1 MSVIRV
7 ELISVAI
14 TRAIA
19 LIDFNT
25 HNDIDKKH
33 EFIQQTVLADKSFTN
48 DEKTYAIRRINKVI
62 DENKVKYNKGTR
74 RICENCN
81 QKCLAIS
88 YCEYCVRNYLKLNF
102 LNWTSGNNDIDNLI
116 QKCQMEAI
124 DPRRI
129 VEWIPYD
136 NLQSI
141 KYLTKGGF
149 SEIYTAFWI
158 NGAYYEWD
166 TMKHQLT
173 RFGNQGVI
181 LKRLESVGSA
191 DQSWFE
197 EAKSHFTIS
206 NKSPDI
212 VQCHGLTQDPSD
224 GNYMLVM
231 NKMDL
236 NLREYLQQN
245 YNQLT
250 WERKIQFIYYITN
263 ALKGIHDENA
273 IHRDLHSGN
282 ILFIQVNQRFL
293 ISDLGFCGPVN
304 KSSKSIYGN
313 LPYIAPEVIAGKE
326 YTFKS
331 DIYSISMLMWE
342 ISSGKPP
349 FNNYEHDYY
358 LAMNIINGIRPR
370 IVSGTPLEYKN
381 LMKQC
386 WDADPLKRPYIKTL
400 KKKIKETY
408 QKYLNMPNELEE
420 NNNLE
425 RNKTNSLKEV
435 KETSSILF
443 TSSKIYNFESFPE
456 PRNATEGILSHISY

>member
-206 NKSPDI
+206 
-212 VQCHGLTQDPSD
+212 
-224 GNYMLVM
+224 
-231 NKMDL
+231 
-236 NLREYLQQN
+236 
-245 YNQLT
+245 
-250 WERKIQFIYYITN
+250 
-263 ALKGIHDENA
+263 
-273 IHRDLHSGN
+273 
-282 ILFIQVNQRFL
+282 
-293 ISDLGFCGPVN
+293 
-304 KSSKSIYGN
+304 
-313 LPYIAPEVIAGKE
+313 
-326 YTFKS
+326 
-331 DIYSISMLMWE
+331 
-342 ISSGKPP
+342 
-349 FNNYEHDYY
+349 
-358 LAMNIINGIRPR
+358 
-370 IVSGTPLEYKN
+370 
-381 LMKQC
+381 
-386 WDADPLKRPYIKTL
+386 
-400 KKKIKETY
+400 
-408 QKYLNMPNELEE
+408 
-420 NNNLE
+420 
-425 RNKTNSLKEV
+425 
-435 KETSSILF
+435 
-443 TSSKIYNFESFPE
+443 
-456 PRNATEGILSHISY
+456 

>member
-1 MSVIRV
+1 
-7 ELISVAI
+7 
-14 TRAIA
+14 
-19 LIDFNT
+19 
-25 HNDIDKKH
+25 
-33 EFIQQTVLADKSFTN
+33 
-48 DEKTYAIRRINKVI
+48 
-62 DENKVKYNKGTR
+62 
-74 RICENCN
+74 
-81 QKCLAIS
+81 
-88 YCEYCVRNYLKLNF
+88 
-102 LNWTSGNNDIDNLI
+102 
-116 QKCQMEAI
+116 MEAI

-224 GNYMLVM
+224 GNYML
-231 NKMDL
+231 
-236 NLREYLQQN
+236 
-245 YNQLT
+245 
-250 WERKIQFIYYITN
+250 
-263 ALKGIHDENA
+263 
-273 IHRDLHSGN
+273 
-282 ILFIQVNQRFL
+282 
-293 ISDLGFCGPVN
+293 
-304 KSSKSIYGN
+304 
-313 LPYIAPEVIAGKE
+313 
-326 YTFKS
+326 
-331 DIYSISMLMWE
+331 
-342 ISSGKPP
+342 
-349 FNNYEHDYY
+349 
-358 LAMNIINGIRPR
+358 
-370 IVSGTPLEYKN
+370 
-381 LMKQC
+381 
-386 WDADPLKRPYIKTL
+386 
-400 KKKIKETY
+400 KKIKETY

-456 PRNATEGILSHISY
+456 PRNATEGEQEAFHSKSYDNFYIPDSVDDFGKSNDQENYSTSNKISIFKVNNADIKNDYNSNKEIMKHHSYIDDEVYNNPNLHSEEQDEFEIPDDI